1 MKRSNRLVILV
12 GVLLAVLAFVGI
24 VVVLNQAG
32 TGGGT
37 ADQPTTVA
45 VLVAREDIAI
55 GDPVTPDLVEVR
67 QVEPVAVQGERLAD
81 PSLAGGR
88 PSLYNVPAGAQV
100 SAETIGTAENV
111 IVDLSAGL
119 LPGERA
125 VGFQVERVTGMDFLI
140 EPGDHI
146 DVVLSQ
152 RINVIQPTV
161 DSAAGDPDAPPRF
174 ETIPGL
180 EAAPTV
186 KTVLQ
191 NRRVLYVSAQRL
203 AQPEPIEGQ
212 EAPPAQQAPIE
223 NIIVIFAGSDQDAE
237 VIKFVQNDSTVLGDL
252 TAIVR
257 SGEDDEA
264 PDVETSGITLDILVE
279 QFGVPIPNIVQQL
292 QEGEAP

>member
-24 VVVLNQAG
+24 VVVLNNAG
-32 TGGGT
+32 TGTGT
-37 ADQPTTVA
+37 ADQPVTVA
-45 VLVAREDIAI
+45 VLVAVDDIAI
-55 GDPVTPDLVEVR
+55 GDPVTPELVEVK
-67 QVEPVAVQGERLAD
+67 QVDPVAVQGTRLAD
-81 PSLAGGR
+81 PSQVGGR
-88 PSLYNVPAGAQV
+88 PSLFNVPRGSQV
-100 SAETIGTAENV
+100 SAETIGLGGDE
-111 IVDLSAGL
+111 IIDLSSAL

-140 EPGDHI
+140 QPGDHI
-146 DVVLSQ
+146 DVVLAQ
-152 RINVIQPTV
+152 RINVLQPTS

-191 NRRVLYVSAQRL
+191 NRRVLYVSAQRT
-203 AQPEPIEGQ
+203 AQPEPVEGQ
-212 EAPPAQQAPIE
+212 EAPAQQAPIE

-237 VIKFVQNDSTVLGDL
+237 VVKFVQNDLSIVGDL